1 MLSANQYYE
10 HIRSVF
16 SANENPEI
24 AAQQVRYM
32 KYHFEYF
39 GIKTPIRVILLK
51 DIFVKEGIL
60 GGEELREFIE
70 TCFQDDYREMH
81 YAAIQMVEKC
91 IKKQPEAFIEVLEY
105 MLLNKSWWDSVD
117 WISTLVGIHFQRY
130 PHLIVPITERW
141 MSSDNRWLQRICI
154 IFQLKYKKNTD
165 YELLSKYILAVANSK
180 EFFLRKAAGWAL
192 RDISRHNPTFVI
204 DFVEKNPHLSP
215 LTKREALRLIGK

>member
-1 MLSANQYYE
+1 
-10 HIRSVF
+10 
-16 SANENPEI
+16 
-24 AAQQVRYM
+24 
-32 KYHFEYF
+32 
-39 GIKTPIRVILLK
+39 
-51 DIFVKEGIL
+51 
-60 GGEELREFIE
+60 
-70 TCFQDDYREMH
+70 
-81 YAAIQMVEKC
+81 
-91 IKKQPEAFIEVLEY
+91 